1 MHKKICRLGT
11 IPGLGSL
18 YVTVKWKEGRLSLTG
33 VEGTK
38 SNGDCKGSCGQCQ
51 ESPLAVVNFAP
62 GWNRAMACKLA
73 DIWARWHLNDMRT
86 GSAAQEAWLRAN
98 PVKAVYPESHYEK
111 AGAALAHADLNP
123 DADGYKYGHAW
134 KREEVPADVV
144 AWLLNLPDSDRV
156 HPWGD

>member
-1 MHKKICRLGT
+1 
-11 IPGLGSL
+11 
-18 YVTVKWKEGRLSLTG
+18 
-33 VEGTK
+33 
-38 SNGDCKGSCGQCQ
+38 
-51 ESPLAVVNFAP
+51 
-62 GWNRAMACKLA
+62 MACKLA